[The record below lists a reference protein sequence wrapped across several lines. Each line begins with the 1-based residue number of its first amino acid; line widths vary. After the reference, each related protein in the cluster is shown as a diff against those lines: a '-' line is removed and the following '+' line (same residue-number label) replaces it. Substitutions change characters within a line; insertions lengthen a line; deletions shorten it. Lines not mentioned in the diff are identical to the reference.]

1 MFAVWHSFLSVQYME
16 RLINQLIILIANLG
30 GGEHILKDVIKQIN
44 DARSNDK
51 TWSAEEVERLL
62 KYVTWYNEYFGKADA
77 VARIDEMVQRY
88 NISES
93 DISFL
98 KEKRIS
104 VKSRWEYA
112 PEECWPTE
120 YNS

>member
-1 MFAVWHSFLSVQYME
+1 ME
-16 RLINQLIILIANLG
+16 RLINQLILLIANLG
-30 GGEHILKDVIKQIN
+30 GGEHVLNDIIQQIN
-44 DARSNDK
+44 DARNKDK
-51 TWSAEEVERLL
+51 TWTAEEVARLL

-77 VARIDEMVQRY
+77 IARIDEMVQRY

-93 DISFL
+93 DISFR
-98 KEKRIS
+98 KEKKS
-104 VKSRWEYA
+104 VAKSRWEYA